1 VCEGWVLAAE
11 LMNPDL
17 QELRTEQ
24 EKIVS
29 RHKVSIMDPQKIRR
43 PRKTRLS
50 ETITL
55 EYLAMRSQAL
65 L

>member
-1 VCEGWVLAAE
+1 
-11 LMNPDL
+11 MNPDL